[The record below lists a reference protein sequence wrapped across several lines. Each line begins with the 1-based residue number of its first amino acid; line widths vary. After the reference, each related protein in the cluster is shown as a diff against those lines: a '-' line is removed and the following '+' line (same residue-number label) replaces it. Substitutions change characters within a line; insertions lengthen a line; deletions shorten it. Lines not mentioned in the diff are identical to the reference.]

1 MDNITLTQEGAVAL
15 VTMNR
20 PKAMN
25 ALDSKTIS
33 ELSALMTQL
42 EGDDAVHV
50 IVITGAE
57 KAFVAGADI
66 SEMANYSPMDAKAFS
81 LKGNACFSQIENC
94 KKPVIAAVNGFALG
108 GGFELSLCCDMRIA
122 SKKAK
127 FGLPEVGLGIIPGFG
142 GTQRLARVI
151 GVAKAMELTL
161 TNEIFSGKD
170 AEDLG
175 LVNCVTEPEDLMKTA
190 MDLAKTI
197 AAKPQVSVKQAKA
210 CIRRGIDMDMQN
222 ATAFEAEAFAH
233 TFATEDQKDA
243 MKAFLSKEKIENF
256 KHR

>member
-1 MDNITLTQEGAVAL
+1 MDNITLTQEGKVAL
-15 VTMNR
+15 ITMNR

-25 ALDSKTIS
+25 ALDSKTIG
-33 ELSALMTQL
+33 ELTELIAQV
-42 EGDDAVHV
+42 EADANTHV

-66 SEMANYSPMDAKAFS
+66 SEMANYAPMEAKAFS

-94 KKPVIAAVNGFALG
+94 TKPVIATVNGFALG
-108 GGFELSLCCDMRIA
+108 GGFELSLCCDIRIA

-151 GVAKAMELTL
+151 GVSKAMEYTL
-161 TNEIFSGKD
+161 TNEIFDGNK
-170 AEDLG
+170 ALELG
-175 LVNCVTEPEDLMKTA
+175 IVNTVTEPEDLMKTA
-190 MDLAKTI
+190 MDLANTI
-197 AAKPQVSVKQAKA
+197 ASKPLVSVKQAKA
-210 CIRRGIDMDMQN
+210 CIRRGMQMDMAS
-222 ATAFEAEAFAH
+222 ATAFEVEAFAH

-243 MKAFLSKEKIENF
+243 MKAFLNKEKIESF
-256 KHR
+256 KNK